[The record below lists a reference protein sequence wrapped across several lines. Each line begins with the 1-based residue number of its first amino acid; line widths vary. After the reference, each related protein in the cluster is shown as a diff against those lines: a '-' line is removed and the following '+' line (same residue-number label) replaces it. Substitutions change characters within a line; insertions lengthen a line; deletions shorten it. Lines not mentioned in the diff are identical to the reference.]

1 MLTIGD
7 FAQIAGVTAKT
18 LRAYDAA
25 GLFGP
30 AWTDPST
37 RYRYYS
43 PAQLPELRRILGL
56 RGLGL
61 GLDDIGRLVSGGADL
76 RAALA
81 RRREELERERR
92 ELDRRLASIEIQV
105 SLAEDGSPAPDV
117 VVRSIATEPVA
128 TLDVEASADGDVG
141 AAFYRLEAF
150 VRDAGIRAQ
159 RPPGAF
165 VDADTGHQ
173 LVFVPV
179 RRPFA
184 PADQVGFRRLS
195 GGRAI
200 TLLHRGGY
208 ATLPASRLALEAWA
222 AASGHVPAGPL
233 RTLYLQFGAEPEL
246 QVPPG
251 WVVRRGAD
259 FVTELQLPV
268 DSGA

>member
-7 FAQIAGVTAKT
+7 FARISGVSAKT

-25 GLFGP
+25 RLFGP
-30 AWTDPST
+30 AWTDPAT

-43 PAQLPELRRILGL
+43 PAQLPELRRILAL

-61 GLDDIGRLVSGGADL
+61 GLSDIKRLIAGGTDL
-76 RAALA
+76 RDALV
-81 RRREELERERR
+81 RRRAELEREQRQLER
-92 ELDRRLASIEIQV
+92 TLASVAIHV
-105 SLAEDGSPAPDV
+105 SLAEEGSPAPDV
-117 VVRSIATEPVA
+117 VVRSIPPEPVA
-128 TLDVEASADGDVG
+128 TLDVEAAADGDVG

-150 VRDAGIRAQ
+150 VRDAGLRAQ

-165 VDADTGHQ
+165 VDAETARR

-179 RRPFA
+179 RRSFA
-184 PADQVGFRRLS
+184 GTDGIEFRRLP
-195 GGRAI
+195 GGRAV

-208 ATLPASRLALEAWA
+208 ATLPRSRRALQAWA
-222 AASGHVPAGPL
+222 AAARHVQDGPL

-246 QVPPG
+246 RLPRG
-251 WVVRRGAD
+251 WVVERGAD

-268 DSGA
+268 AEGP